1 MNVNYL
7 QLYRANPRILSL
19 GILLV
24 FFSSFGQTFVVSLY
38 IPDFMEAFGISA
50 SGFSSLYALATLSS
64 AATLIFVGKKIDHIP
79 LKRFALFVVSGI
91 FLACLLAAAS
101 WNLVVLFFGIY
112 TLRLFG
118 QGLLMHTA
126 MTTMSRY
133 FTRARGKSLSI
144 AALGFPMGEAI
155 FPVLVASSI
164 GLLGWRETLVLSA
177 VLIGT
182 VLIPFTAFSL
192 SRIRRE
198 RIYEGQSDAE
208 VRQASEEE
216 QSQKLWKQREVFRTP
231 WFYIFAPTVFL
242 VGFLQTNLFFFQ
254 TFIADEKGWSTE
266 WMAGSITAYAA
277 SSIVMSM
284 IAGPLID
291 RFSARRVFPFMLL
304 PLAAGL
310 VVLSIGTHP
319 VTTPLYWLLVG
330 FTGGMNSPVTSSL
343 YAEIFG
349 TRSLGTVRS
358 LFTFVM
364 VVSTALGPV
373 VYSFFLDRGASFNQI
388 HYVVM
393 GVIIINML
401 FILLRMR
408 KLSNR

>member
-1 MNVNYL
+1 MNYL
-7 QLYRANPRILSL
+7 QLYKANPRILSL
-19 GILLV
+19 GMMLV

-50 SGFSSLYALATLSS
+50 SGFSSLYAAATLLS

-79 LKRFALFVVSGI
+79 LKRFALFVVTGI
-91 FLACLLAAAS
+91 LVACLLAAAS
-101 WNLVVLFFGIY
+101 WNLVALFFGIY
-112 TLRLFG
+112 TMRFFG

-133 FTRARGKSLSI
+133 FSRARGKALSI
-144 AALGFPMGEAI
+144 AALGFPMGEAV
-155 FPVLVASSI
+155 FPILVASSI
-164 GLLGWRETLVLSA
+164 GLFGWRETLVLSA
-177 VLIGT
+177 VLIGM
-182 VLIPFTAFSL
+182 VLVPFTIVSL
-192 SRIRRE
+192 NRIRRAH
-198 RIYEGQSDAE
+198 IYEGQSEAE
-208 VRQASEEE
+208 SRKASEEE
-216 QSQKLWKQREVFRTP
+216 QAQKLWKQREVFRTP
-231 WFYIFAPTVFL
+231 WFYLFAPTVFL
-242 VGFLQTNLFFFQ
+242 IGFLQTNLFFFQ
-254 TFIADEKGWSTE
+254 TFIAEDKGWSTE

-277 SSIVMSM
+277 SSITMSM
-284 IAGPLID
+284 IAGPLVD
-291 RFSARRVFPFMLL
+291 RFSARGLFPFMLL

-310 VVLSIGTHP
+310 VVLSAGTHP

-330 FTGGMNSPVTSSL
+330 FTGGMNAPVTSSL

-393 GVIIINML
+393 GVIVVNML
-401 FILLRMR
+401 FVLFRMR
-408 KLSNR
+408 RLSGR

>member
-1 MNVNYL
+1 MNYL
-7 QLYRANPRILSL
+7 QLYKANPRILSL
-19 GILLV
+19 GMMLV

-38 IPDFMEAFGISA
+38 IPQFMDAFGITA
-50 SGFSSLYALATLSS
+50 SGFSSLYAVATLSS

-79 LKRFALFVVSGI
+79 LKRFALFVVTGI
-91 FLACLLAAAS
+91 LVACLIAAAA
-101 WNLVVLFFGIY
+101 WHLVVLFFGIY
-112 TLRLFG
+112 TMRLFG

-133 FTRARGKSLSI
+133 FTRARGKALSI
-144 AALGFPMGEAI
+144 AALGFPMGEAV
-155 FPVLVASSI
+155 FPILVASSI
-164 GLLGWRETLVLSA
+164 GLFGWRETLILSA

-182 VLIPFTAFSL
+182 VLIPFTMVFL
-192 SRIRRE
+192 NHINRN
-198 RIYEGQSDAE
+198 RIYEGQSEAE
-208 VRQASEEE
+208 SRKASEEE
-216 QSQKLWKQREVFRTP
+216 KSQRLWKQREVFRTP
-231 WFYIFAPTVFL
+231 WFYLFAPTVFL

-266 WMAGSITAYAA
+266 WMAGSITAYAI
-277 SSIVMSM
+277 SSIIMSM

-291 RFSARRVFPFMLL
+291 RFSARGLFPFILL

-310 VVLSIGTHP
+310 VVLSVGTHP
-319 VTTPLYWLLVG
+319 ATTPVYWLLVG

-343 YAEIFG
+343 YAETFG

-393 GVIIINML
+393 GVIVVNML
-401 FILLRMR
+401 FILSRMR
-408 KLSNR
+408 KLSRS

>member
-1 MNVNYL
+1 MNYF
-7 QLYRANPRILSL
+7 QLYKANPRLLSL
-19 GILLV
+19 GMMLV

-38 IPDFMEAFGISA
+38 IPHFMSSFGISA

-64 AATLIFVGKKIDHIP
+64 AATLIYAGRKIDHIP
-79 LKRFALFVVSGI
+79 LKRFALFVVCGI
-91 FLACLLAAAS
+91 FLACLLTAVS

-112 TLRLFG
+112 ALRFFG

-133 FTRARGKSLSI
+133 FTRSRGKALSI
-144 AALGFPMGEAI
+144 AALGFPLGEAV
-155 FPVLVASSI
+155 FPVLVASST
-164 GLLGWRETLVLSA
+164 GLFGWRETLVFSA
-177 VLIGT
+177 IMIGT
-182 VLIPFTAFSL
+182 VLIPFTIFSL
-192 SRIRRE
+192 RHIQRE
-198 RIYEGQSDAE
+198 RTSEGQSPAGE
-208 VRQASEEE
+208 QQPPREE
-216 QSQKLWKQREVFRTP
+216 QPEKLWKQREILSTP

-254 TFIADEKGWSTE
+254 TFIAEEKGWSTQ

-284 IAGPLID
+284 IAGPMID
-291 RFSARRVFPFMLL
+291 RFSARRIFPFILL

-319 VTTPLYWLLVG
+319 LTTPFFWLLVG

-373 VYSFFLDRGASFNQI
+373 VYSFFLDRGASFSQI

-393 GVIIINML
+393 GVIAINML
-401 FILLRMR
+401 FILMR
-408 KLSNR
+408 FPNPNTKT